1 MTYTVV
7 IHTISPVVCE
17 RKPCM
22 NTLSKDI
29 YMLHTFLELDILTAC
44 FYFDVG
50 QTKNYNFSFFYF
62 LRYAR
67 KFSPL
72 FLSTQNQIQ
81 YIERSKKYMTSQ
93 GP

>member
-1 MTYTVV
+1 
-7 IHTISPVVCE
+7 
-17 RKPCM
+17 
-22 NTLSKDI
+22 
-29 YMLHTFLELDILTAC
+29 MLHTFLELDILTAC

-81 YIERSKKYMTSQ
+81 YIERSKKYMTSHDLKALDVDA
-93 GP
+93 